1 MADYDFKKFD
11 DKTAAAKEWLAREY
25 RGLRTGRAS
34 PSVLDGVSVSAYGT
48 QMPLKQVAGISIEDP
63 RTIRVQPFDA
73 GLVKDIERAITAANL
88 SLGVSADSSGVRV
101 SFPDLTGERR
111 VEMIKLAKQKLEEAR
126 TTMRMARDEVWKEI
140 QEKERASTLTE
151 DDKFSLK
158 EELQKKMD
166 TANEELEKAFE
177 GKEKEMNS

>member
-88 SLGVSADSSGVRV
+88 SLGVSADSRGVGV
-101 SFPDLTGERR
+101 SFADVSGGGRG
-111 VEMIKLAKQKLEEAR
+111 VKEE
-126 TTMRMARDEVWKEI
+126 
-140 QEKERASTLTE
+140 
-151 DDKFSLK
+151 DKFTLK
-158 EELQKKMD
+158 EELQKKVD
-166 TANEELEKAFE
+166 KANEALEKAFE
-177 GKEKEMNS
+177 GKEKEMTN